1 MMKDDEGG
9 VWKILG
15 GSWLVLVVFFFR
27 MIFCT
32 GGSFHDHL
40 SLSEDEPSLYIF
52 SRVLQATG

>member
-1 MMKDDEGG
+1 MMRE
-9 VWKILG
+9 
-15 GSWLVLVVFFFR
+15 VFGELASSCCLFFR
-27 MIFCT
+27 IFCS